1 MDLSPID
8 KIKLARAHKFGHWL
22 EEGVTSLVDGDQTL
36 TREELATLGW
46 ETASLILWI
55 KDRLRLSTRN
65 SNTISFRKDS
75 IKCGFCTSSASLL
88 GGNHNCYNC
97 ADVLPG
103 DEELNCA
110 SITPSLGTADTIV
123 PIKTIMCSRCG
134 ERAFY
139 SLSFDC
145 SFCSSTTYSNS
156 YGHNVR
162 ITAKKSLKEIVE
174 EVFGEEINELSISVV

>member
-22 EEGVTSLVDGDQTL
+22 EEGVTSLVDSDQML

-65 SNTISFRKDS
+65 SNTLSFRKDS

-88 GGNHNCYNC
+88 SGSHSCYNC
-97 ADVLPG
+97 GSALLG
-103 DEELNCA
+103 DEELKCA
-110 SITPSLGTADTIV
+110 SITPSTGTSDTIV
-123 PIKTIMCSRCG
+123 PMRTIMCSRCG
-134 ERAFY
+134 GR
-139 SLSFDC
+139 SFV
-145 SFCSSTTYSNS
+145 SISFFCSCSNNTYSNS
-156 YGHNVR
+156 HNVG
-162 ITAKKSLKEIVE
+162 ITANKSSKEMVE
-174 EVFGEEINELSISVV
+174 EVFGEEITELSMSVT